1 MIVGLEVEVGLL
13 KGICERFAKSIG
25 VTKQMFLYNFIE
37 IFTVFY
43 YSDYKSTVMNKVK

>member
-1 MIVGLEVEVGLL
+1 M
-13 KGICERFAKSIG
+13 
-25 VTKQMFLYNFIE
+25 VTFTFMKFYVCDDKKMRRQMFLYNFIE